1 MPLYEYHC
9 PVCATHFTAL
19 KKMSASHLPA
29 SCQRCGEL
37 SRRVL
42 SAPHI
47 ALVGAAQKRAYE
59 RNEKSAHEPSSVRR
73 SSCGCSGRHVCQTS
87 ATSSVTREPSGTV
100 LQRQTKATARPWM
113 LGH

>member
-9 PVCATHFTAL
+9 PSCNANFTAL
-19 KKMSASHLPA
+19 NNMSVSHLPA
-29 SCQRCGEL
+29 SCQSCGEL

-42 SAPHI
+42 SAPHLT
-47 ALVGAAQKRAYE
+47 LVGTAQKRAHE
-59 RNEKSAHEPSSVRR
+59 RNEKSAHEPSLVRR
-73 SSCGCSGRHVCQTS
+73 SSCGCSGRHVCQ
-87 ATSSVTREPSGTV
+87 ATAASSVTRQSSGSV